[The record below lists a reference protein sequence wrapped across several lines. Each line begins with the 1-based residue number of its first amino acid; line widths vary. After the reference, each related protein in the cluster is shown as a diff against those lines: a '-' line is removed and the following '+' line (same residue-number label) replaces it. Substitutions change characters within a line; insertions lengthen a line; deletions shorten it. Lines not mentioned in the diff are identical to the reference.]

1 MKVTVCQWNPHPDEL
16 SKNLSELA
24 KHIQSHGT
32 DFVLLPEMSFSP
44 WLASSPEPDRMAW
57 GRAVFD
63 HKTQIAQLDQ
73 LKAKAIMG
81 TRPIL
86 TPCGSRRNQAYV
98 WTEGRPEASPLHEK
112 YYLPDEPGY
121 WEATWYER
129 GEKQFD
135 VARALGA
142 RIGVQICTEMW
153 FFEWARHYAKSR
165 VDMLCIP
172 RATPNGSTEKW
183 LAGGQTAAVCSG
195 AYCLSSNLWA
205 PQVPGSEVD
214 LGGLGWVIDPDGN
227 VLATTSE
234 AQPYV
239 TVEIDLDVSKKAKGT
254 YPRYVAE

>member
-1 MKVTVCQWNPHPDEL
+1 MNSVKTCLNWPSTSIPWNRLRSTAGNELFPHG
-16 SKNLSELA
+16 
-24 KHIQSHGT
+24 SHQ
-32 DFVLLPEMSFSP
+32 
-44 WLASSPEPDRMAW
+44 SSPIASAW

-86 TPCGSRRNQAYV
+86 TSCGSRRNQAYV

-129 GEKQFD
+129 GEKKFD

-195 AYCLSSNLWA
+195 AYCLAQTYMGAARSW
-205 PQVPGSEVD
+205 VRRRFGRPGM
-214 LGGLGWVIDPDGN
+214 GH
-227 VLATTSE
+227 
-234 AQPYV
+234 
-239 TVEIDLDVSKKAKGT
+239 
-254 YPRYVAE
+254 